1 METKNF
7 NGLIVLNQQT
17 INDIIAWCE
26 QDKYLTGGQVND
38 IEKRLSDSDGGYK
51 DVSYKRWH
59 FEKRGAIFGVYTYC
73 LIDIQELMLDQYV
86 ATIEVG
92 VKQEGHEDMKY
103 PTVLRM
109 YESIRDVNDLRGLV
123 RLGWNVVKT
132 GETIVRRQHYLDC

>member
-1 METKNF
+1 METKRF
-7 NGLIVLNQQT
+7 NGMIVLDQQT

-26 QDKYLTGGQVND
+26 QDKYLAGGQVND
-38 IEKRLSDSDGGYK
+38 IEKRLSDGNGGYK

-59 FEKRGAIFGVYTYC
+59 FEKCGSIFGVYTYC
-73 LIDIQELMLDQYV
+73 LIDIQELLLEQYV

-92 VKQEGHEDMKY
+92 VKQEGKEDMKY

-109 YESIRDVNDLRGLV
+109 YESIRDVNDLRRLV

-132 GETIVRRQHYLDC
+132 GETIVRRQHYLD

>member
-1 METKNF
+1 METKNI
-7 NGLIVLNQQT
+7 NGMRVLSQQQV
-17 INDIIAWCE
+17 DEIIAWCD
-26 QDKYLTGGQVND
+26 QDKYITGGRVNNV
-38 IEKRLSDSDGGYK
+38 EKRISDGGIGYK

-59 FEKRGAIFGVYTYC
+59 FEKHGAIFGIYTYC

-92 VKQEGHEDMKY
+92 IKREGQEDMEY